1 MLITGIVFEMGN
13 FVDLYTDY
21 LISSSSYTTATG
33 MASLLSIKHDKITQE
48 LTKGVYDSKFLW
60 KKAKPYIMELAQSGQ
75 TTVLSFDDSIQE
87 KQYTAESAL
96 NCWHYDHVSG
106 KSVKGVNFLT
116 ALVEVSGMRIPCGV
130 EFIQKDLWVTDPK
143 TGKQR
148 RKSSTTKNELFR
160 KMLRECHSKFMLEYV
175 LTDSWFSSIENMIC
189 CKEEL
194 QEDFI
199 MALKSNRKIALSKED
214 KEDNKYIS
222 IETLQPGQQ
231 TVEVW
236 FKELD
241 FPLLLTKQVFKNEN
255 DTVGELYLA
264 CSDLNL
270 SYDQITTIYKKRW
283 GVEEFHKSIKCNT
296 GFAKSPTKT
305 IKTQMNHY
313 MLSITAY
320 IKLEWLKQRT
330 KKNHFAMKTQIY
342 LAAQQAAYKE
352 LQKLSTPLAA

>member
-1 MLITGIVFEMGN
+1 MEN

-33 MASLLSIKHDKITQE
+33 MASLLSIKHDKITRE
-48 LTKGVYDSKFLW
+48 LSKGSYDSRYLW
-60 KKAKPYIMELAQSGQ
+60 KKAKPYIEELSQSKE
-75 TTVLSFDDSIQE
+75 TVVLSFDDSIQE
-87 KQYTAESAL
+87 KQYTDESEL
-96 NCWHYDHVSG
+96 NCWHYDHVFG
-106 KSVKGVNFLT
+106 RSVKGVNFLT
-116 ALVEVSGMRIPCGV
+116 ALVEVGGMRIPCGV
-130 EFIQKDLWVTDPK
+130 EFIKKELWVTDPK
-143 TGKQR
+143 TGKQK

-160 KMLRECHSKFMLEYV
+160 KMLRECHGKFLFDYV
-175 LTDSWFSSIENMIC
+175 LADSWFSSVENMIC

-194 QEDFI
+194 KEDFI
-199 MALKSNRKIALSKED
+199 MALKSNRKVALSKQD
-214 KEDNKYIS
+214 KANKKYIS

-270 SYDQITTIYKKRW
+270 SYNQITTIYKKRW
-283 GVEEFHKSIKCNT
+283 GVEEFHKSIKSNT

-305 IKTQMNHY
+305 VKTQMNHY
-313 MLSITAY
+313 MLSILAY

-330 KKNHFAMKTQIY
+330 QKNHFEMKSQIY
-342 LAAQQAAYKE
+342 LAAQQTAYLE
-352 LQKLSTPLAA
+352 LQKLSTNRAA

>member
-1 MLITGIVFEMGN
+1 MEN

-21 LISSSSYTTATG
+21 LITSSSYTTATG

-48 LTKGVYDSKFLW
+48 LSKGNYDSKFLW
-60 KKAKPYIMELAQSGQ
+60 KKAKPYVEELTQSKE
-75 TTVLSFDDSIQE
+75 TIVLSFDDSIQE
-87 KQYTAESAL
+87 KQYTDESEL
-96 NCWHYDHVSG
+96 NCWHYDHVFG
-106 KSVKGVNFLT
+106 RSVKGVNFLT
-116 ALVEVSGMRIPCGV
+116 ALLEVGGMRIPCGV
-130 EFIQKDLWVTDPK
+130 EFIKKELWVTDPK

-160 KMLRECHSKFMLEYV
+160 KMLRECYAKILFDYV
-175 LTDSWFSSIENMIC
+175 LTDSWFSSVENMIC

-194 QEDFI
+194 KQDFI
-199 MALKSNRKIALSKED
+199 MALKSNRKVALSKLD
-214 KEDNKYIS
+214 KDNKKYVS

-236 FKELD
+236 LEELD

-264 CSDLNL
+264 CSDLSL
-270 SYDQITTIYKKRW
+270 SYHKITTIYKKRW
-283 GVEEFHKSIKCNT
+283 GVEEFHKSIKSNT
-296 GFAKSPTKT
+296 GFAKSPAKT
-305 IKTQMNHY
+305 VKTQMNHY
-313 MLSITAY
+313 MLSIIAY

-342 LAAQQAAYKE
+342 LAAQKAAYIE
-352 LQKLSTPLAA
+352 LQKLSTNRAA